1 MNKLTDRWIEPQDVS
16 LLELCLERDPHH
28 VGTRVEFFYRPGTV
42 TKVYEDDE
50 GVVLFIRGE
59 GLELPEGNVLRVDV
73 QYVSNEPSE
82 RNRMAMLDGFPK
94 LADKARACGFSEIL
108 FYTNVR
114 ALSIFC
120 QRNFGF
126 KEVAKGELRKK
137 LI

>member
-1 MNKLTDRWIEPQDVS
+1 MSKLTDRWLEPSDIT

-28 VGTRVEFFYRPGTV
+28 VGTKVEFFYRPGTV
-42 TKVYEDDE
+42 TKVYEDAD
-50 GVVLFIRGE
+50 GPILFLRGE
-59 GLELPEGNVLRVDV
+59 GLELPEGNTLRVDV
-73 QYVSNEPSE
+73 QYVSNEATE
-82 RNRMAMLDGFPK
+82 RNRMAMLDGFPS
-94 LADKARACGFSEIL
+94 LVEKAKANGFTEIL
-108 FYTNVR
+108 FYTNAR

>member
-1 MNKLTDRWIEPQDVS
+1 MSKLTDRWIEPQDVHT
-16 LLELCLERDPHH
+16 LELCLERDPHH

-50 GVVLFIRGE
+50 GPILFLRGE
-59 GLELPEGNVLRVDV
+59 GLELPKTKLLRVDV
-73 QYVSNEPSE
+73 QYVSNEATE
-82 RNRMAMLDGFPK
+82 RNRMAMLDGFPS
-94 LADKARACGFSEIL
+94 LVEKAKANGFTEIL
-108 FYTNVR
+108 FYTNAR